1 MDEITATAMPRA
13 ETRRSRRIS
22 IVWLL
27 PIVALAIGGWLAWD
41 TLSKEGPTIRVI
53 FDDAEGLQP
62 GQSQL
67 KYKDIVFGTV
77 KSLELTPDNSHVVV
91 TIATI
96 KEAAPLFTE
105 NTVFWIVKPRLFA
118 GNISGFDTLLSGSY
132 VGLVPGSTDASP
144 KRDFVGQED
153 PPILEE
159 HTPGRIFRLK
169 SRRVGSITVG
179 SPIFYRD
186 LDVGKVLGWDISDM
200 ADSVMIQAFVRAPY
214 DAYVHD
220 ETRFWNASGLAV
232 KVGAQGVQVQVESM
246 RALLFGGIAFD
257 TPAGDEAG
265 KAAPSGH
272 QFVLFADHDT
282 ANAASYTHAVS
293 AVSYFSSSVRGLG
306 VGSEVSMRGM
316 KVGEVTHVRLIDE
329 GEKGILAK
337 VRYEVQPQRITGL
350 DDQAKVSDAELV
362 KLLLDRGL
370 RVHLETASLL
380 TGQQTVAL
388 QFVTHAP
395 PVSITMDGDRFI
407 LPSTESGGFDTL
419 TASATEVLNKIN
431 EIPFGTIAEN
441 LNAILASLNKA
452 TTGPALKDAVTNL
465 SVALAAA
472 QKALGN
478 ASRLAESANKLV
490 DSVNTEYGHDTKF
503 SRDVDRLLTQTD
515 DTVRAVRA
523 LADLMS
529 RHPEALIKG
538 RSE

>member
-1 MDEITATAMPRA
+1 MDETAAASMPRA

-53 FDDAEGLQP
+53 FDSAEGLQA

-77 KSLELTPDNSHVVV
+77 KSLDLTPDKSHVVV
-91 TIATI
+91 TIATTR
-96 KEAAPLFTE
+96 EAAPLFTE

-118 GNISGFDTLLSGSY
+118 GNISGLDTLLSGAY

-159 HTPGRIFRLK
+159 HIPGRVFRLK

-179 SPIFYRD
+179 SPIFFRD
-186 LDVGKVLGWDISDM
+186 LDVGKVLGWDVSDM
-200 ADSVMIQAFVRAPY
+200 ADSVTIQAFVRAPY

-220 ETRFWNASGLAV
+220 ETRFWNASGVAV
-232 KVGAQGVQVQVESM
+232 KLGAQGVQLQVESM

-257 TPAGDEAG
+257 TPAGEERQP
-265 KAAPSGH
+265 AAVAGH
-272 QFVLFADHDT
+272 QFVLFADRDT
-282 ANAASYTHAVS
+282 ANAASYTHAIS
-293 AVSYFSSSVRGLG
+293 AVSYFSGSVRGLG
-306 VGSEVSMRGM
+306 AGSEVSMHGM
-316 KVGEVTHVRLIDE
+316 KIGEVTHVRLIDE
-329 GEKGILAK
+329 GAKGILTK
-337 VRYEVQPQRITGL
+337 VRYEVQPQRIAGL
-350 DDQAKVSDAELV
+350 EDQAKLGDAELV
-362 KLLLDRGL
+362 KLLVDRGL
-370 RVHLETASLL
+370 RANLETASLL

-388 QFVTHAP
+388 EFVHNAAP
-395 PVSITMDGDRFI
+395 MPVEMDGDRFI
-407 LPSTESGGFDTL
+407 LPTAEGGGFATL
-419 TASATEVLNKIN
+419 TASATELLNKVN
-431 EIPFGTIAEN
+431 AIPFAQIAGD
-441 LNAILASLNKA
+441 LDAILVSLDKA
-452 TTGPALKDAVTNL
+452 TRGPALKEAVTNL
-465 SVALAAA
+465 ATALAAA

-478 ASRLAESANKLV
+478 ANKLAESTNKLV